1 MQDLF
6 LFYNATSGGN
16 KGKEYANL
24 SSNKIELKDVV
35 TKDDQVNVHLY
46 DIKQEG
52 QAENQKPGFVLLRSL
67 LEERSAR
74 TMDFT
79 GYYTYVDSKKENPIF
94 TLTIPAMAAGA
105 ASGAVTGE
113 GRDKIGFFYLNG
125 TRKKEGEVEFVKF
138 TKKYVGL
145 HSVFY
150 ETSLRWQAD
159 GNAEMKGIWYSVEC
173 ADVASFTDK
182 GASDGVAR
190 CFEFTTKAAHGF
202 YKGESI
208 RIRNMTDADGS
219 HEALTN
225 KYSIQSVTETTV
237 IVEGVGE
244 QLKLRSDSRLEV
256 EIVTGDIVLESK
268 GSWKCQKC
276 SQWSPSSN
284 VFSCANCEAARSSML
299 AEDLAQVK
307 QRVAD
312 QADTSK
318 PQTLAEDAEQEMERI
333 IKEREDASRKAA
345 QKLQDPLRVVVA
357 GGDGTV
363 MWAISSIE
371 SHRIDHTQIAIGVVP
386 FGTGND
392 FSRALGWGGAA
403 PAKLVGVDN
412 VDMKRH
418 VGCWLKAELKPYD
431 VWQVEVKTQARG
443 STSSGG
449 DFKFVHD
456 AKKKSATPEDKGRHN
471 INPDGDAL
479 KMGKLFIN
487 YFSFGF
493 DPRVALGME
502 KKRTKSRTGN
512 LIRYAWE
519 GVKKQTCRAPPKV
532 TEFLRSVT
540 IVGGQDQRE
549 VLFGDD
555 AEEPKFNGSPSEV
568 MVLNCLTFAGGRDLW
583 GWSKTKKATTSDS
596 APLKDAAQDFGD
608 GKVELLTYSRMGFGM
623 DVALPCCRGRGA
635 RMFQGPAQKE
645 QALTFEFKDYKKP
658 RNEGRVYMEIDGEA
672 FVCCHPDSV
681 KIQLYK
687 QIKVLYNGDD
697 PWPTPSC

>member
-24 SSNKIELKDVV
+24 GRNKIELPDI
-35 TKDDQVNVHLY
+35 QVNVHLY
-46 DIKQEG
+46 DIKEG
-52 QAENQKPGFVLLRSL
+52 GPDQKPGFLLLRSM
-67 LEERSAR
+67 LEERSVR

-79 GYYTYVDSKKENPIF
+79 GYYTYVDTQKENPIF
-94 TLTIPAMAAGA
+94 TLSFQPMLAGEGLA
-105 ASGAVTGE
+105 PVTGE
-113 GRDKIGFFYLNG
+113 GRDKIGFFYLFG
-125 TRKKEGEVEFVKF
+125 TRKREGDVETMKF

-150 ETSLRWQAD
+150 DTHLRWESGGKVA
-159 GNAEMKGIWYSVEC
+159 MKGSWYSIECVDVE
-173 ADVASFTDK
+173 SFTEVK
-182 GASDGVAR
+182 GSSEGAKR
-190 CFEFTTKAAHGF
+190 CIEFTTKTAHGF
-202 YKGESI
+202 YRGESV
-208 RIRNMTDADGS
+208 RIRNMTPKLG
-219 HEALTN
+219 HESITP
-225 KYSIQSVTETTV
+225 KYLIQSVTERTV
-237 IVEGVGE
+237 TVEGVE
-244 QLKLRSDSRLEV
+244 MDLQQNPDARLEV
-256 EIVTGDIVLESK
+256 EIVTGDINLESN

-276 SQWSPSSN
+276 SQLSPSSS
-284 VFSCANCEAARSSML
+284 VYACANCETQRSSL
-299 AEDLAQVK
+299 LEQDLEKVE

-312 QADTSK
+312 QADASK
-318 PQTLAEDAEQEMERI
+318 PQTLAENAVGEMQEV
-333 IKEREDASRKAA
+333 IKEREEAARKA
-345 QKLQDPLRVVVA
+345 QQEQRDVLRVIVA

-371 SHRIDHTQIAIGVVP
+371 AHRIDHTQIAIGVVP

-392 FSRALGWGGAA
+392 FSRALRWGGAA
-403 PAKLVGVDN
+403 PPRLVGPEYA
-412 VDMKRH
+412 DMKRH
-418 VGCWLKAELKPYD
+418 VEAWKNAELRPYD
-431 VWQVEVKTQARG
+431 VWQVEVKTQAN
-443 STSSGG
+443 G

-456 AKKKSATPEDKGRHN
+456 SKKSSPTPGDLAQHN
-471 INPDGDAL
+471 INPDGAGH
-479 KMGKLFIN
+479 KMAKFFIN

-532 TEFLRSVT
+532 TEFLQSVKIT
-540 IVGGQDQRE
+540 GSDTQ
-549 VLFGDD
+549 VLFGEDTAD
-555 AEEPKFNGSPSEV
+555 PKFVGSPSEV

-583 GWSKTKKATTSDS
+583 GWSKSKKATKPEP
-596 APLKDAAQDFGD
+596 AVPLQNADQSFGD

-635 RMFQGPAQKE
+635 RMFQGPAQQE
-645 QALTFEFKDYKKP
+645 QSLTFEFKDFQAPKG
-658 RNEGRVYMEIDGEA
+658 EGRVYMEIDGEA
-672 FVCCHPDSV
+672 FVCCHPDNV

-687 QIKVLYNGDD
+687 QIKVLYNDGT